1 MKDNVTARCWAGRRS
16 NECLFQ
22 PPWIFIFL
30 WSRSWSRGRRWM
42 LYTDWKYFIAAS
54 SSASLSTPELP
65 PRPGHPYLIQLR
77 EEEKVFANTQRPRRR
92 PELKE
97 AYKIHRMIW
106 LQVLALLW
114 YWDWEEEKL
123 LWHHEKLK
131 IWRTFCVSR
140 AKIIHFGSRFI
151 YSLLGNMLFISLH
164 VSTAKQSISLLQVKL
179 VCKSKHPTMNN
190 LKFFHARVEW
200 LSGKC
205 LRIYIIYEERHGLW
219 GHMDMLM

>member
-97 AYKIHRMIW
+97 AYKIHRLIW

-123 LWHHEKLK
+123 LWHHEKLRVYDGRFVFRGQRLS
-131 IWRTFCVSR
+131 ILDLGLYIPYWETCSSSLCMLAPLNR
-140 AKIIHFGSRFI
+140 AYLYFRWS
-151 YSLLGNMLFISLH
+151 
-164 VSTAKQSISLLQVKL
+164 
-179 VCKSKHPTMNN
+179 
-190 LKFFHARVEW
+190 
-200 LSGKC
+200 
-205 LRIYIIYEERHGLW
+205 
-219 GHMDMLM
+219 